1 MIKVDEKT
9 IINVTN
15 WCQQQA
21 WNIAECLP
29 EVLSDPVTTQIINNW
44 HSVF

>member
-21 WNIAECLP
+21 WNITECLP
-29 EVLSDPVTTQIINNW
+29 EVLSNPVTTQIINNW
-44 HSVF
+44 HSIF